1 LKKPIPFRTDETTIR
16 SIGEQTMRKMIAL
29 TITLLLT
36 TVLATAQTAP
46 VEKKVSKPTKAAAAP
61 KADADVQKCISDKL
75 AASKTIT
82 GGSAAVSGGEATLT
96 GEAKNAGAK
105 NGAAKTATGCGA
117 KKVTNNIT
125 VAAPPAKPP
134 KK

>member
-1 LKKPIPFRTDETTIR
+1 VKQQFSPL
-16 SIGEQTMRKMIAL
+16 GEQTMRKMIAL
-29 TITLLLT
+29 TLTLLLT
-36 TVLATAQTAP
+36 TVFALAQTAQP
-46 VEKKVSKPTKAAAAP
+46 EKKKKMAAAP
-61 KADADVQKCISDKL
+61 KSDADVQKCIGDKF
-75 AASKTIT
+75 AASKTLT
-82 GGSAAVSGGEATLT
+82 GGAATVAGGDATLT

-105 NGAAKTATGCGA
+105 TSAGKTAQACGA

>member
-1 LKKPIPFRTDETTIR
+1 
-16 SIGEQTMRKMIAL
+16 MRKLIAL
-29 TITLLLT
+29 TFTLLLT
-36 TVLATAQTAP
+36 TVFALAQTAQP
-46 VEKKVSKPTKAAAAP
+46 EKKAVKIKKLAAAP
-61 KADADVQKCISDKL
+61 KSDADVQKCISDKF
-75 AASKTIT
+75 AASKTLT
-82 GGSAAVSGGEATLT
+82 GAAAAVAGGEATLT

-105 NGAAKTATGCGA
+105 TSAGKTAQVCGA

>member
-1 LKKPIPFRTDETTIR
+1 
-16 SIGEQTMRKMIAL
+16 MRKMIAL
-29 TITLLLT
+29 TFTLLLT
-36 TVLATAQTAP
+36 TVLASAQTAP
-46 VEKKVSKPTKAAAAP
+46 EKKKDVKPTKVAAQTKAP

-75 AASKTIT
+75 AGSKTIT
-82 GGSAAVSGGEATLT
+82 GGSATVAGGEATLT

-105 NGAAKTATGCGA
+105 SGAAKTATGCGA

>member
-1 LKKPIPFRTDETTIR
+1 
-16 SIGEQTMRKMIAL
+16 MRKMIAL
-29 TITLLLT
+29 TFTLLLT
-36 TVLATAQTAP
+36 TTFALAQTAQP
-46 VEKKVSKPTKAAAAP
+46 EKKKEMKPTKAAAAP
-61 KADADVQKCISDKL
+61 KAPKSDADVQKCITDKF
-75 AASKTIT
+75 AGSKTLN
-82 GGSAAVSGGEATLT
+82 GGSAAGAGGEATLT

-105 NGAAKTATGCGA
+105 TSAGKTATGCGA

>member
-1 LKKPIPFRTDETTIR
+1 
-16 SIGEQTMRKMIAL
+16 MRKMIAL
-29 TITLLLT
+29 TFTLVLT
-36 TVLATAQTAP
+36 TVLASAQTTQP
-46 VEKKVSKPTKAAAAP
+46 EKKKEMKATKVAAQPKAP
-61 KADADVQKCISDKL
+61 KSDADVQKCISDKL
-75 AASKTIT
+75 AGSKTIT
-82 GGSAAVSGGEATLT
+82 GGSATVAGGEATLS

-125 VAAPPAKPP
+125 VAAPAPKAP

>member
-1 LKKPIPFRTDETTIR
+1 
-16 SIGEQTMRKMIAL
+16 MRKLIAL
-29 TITLLLT
+29 TFTLLLT
-36 TVLATAQTAP
+36 TVFALAQTAQP
-46 VEKKVSKPTKAAAAP
+46 EKKKEIKMTKAAAP
-61 KADADVQKCISDKL
+61 KPDADVQKCISDKF
-75 AASKTIT
+75 AASKTLT
-82 GGSAAVSGGEATLT
+82 GASAAVAGGEATLT

-105 NGAAKTATGCGA
+105 TSAGKTAQGCGA

>member
-1 LKKPIPFRTDETTIR
+1 
-16 SIGEQTMRKMIAL
+16 MRKMIAL
-29 TITLLLT
+29 TFTLLLT
-36 TVLATAQTAP
+36 TVLATAQTAQP
-46 VEKKVSKPTKAAAAP
+46 EKKKDMKPTKAAAAP
-61 KADADVQKCISDKL
+61 KAPKTDADVQKCISDKL

-82 GGSAAVSGGEATLT
+82 GGSATVSGGEATLT

-117 KKVTNNIT
+117 KKVANNIT